1 MCIGP
6 FAPPPKPPKPPPLP
20 PPPPEPPTLADP
32 AVRRARAD
40 AEKRAR
46 SLAGDKS
53 TIQTGP
59 QGLLAPEK
67 TGTTLLGGE

>member
-1 MCIGP
+1 MCVGP
-6 FAPPPKPPKPPPLP
+6 FAPPKPPKPPPLP

-59 QGLLAPEK
+59 QGLLTPEK